1 MGDLTARARRAN
13 SRTDLA
19 FGARKKLSAQS
30 CENAR
35 NKPRPAS
42 PSGWLPRA
50 ANWLSSR
57 AFVNRVSVTIRR
69 IDDRSRRAALAQR
82 RQNHACRD
90 GPGNRRVRSESSTR
104 SERAKPRDGCV
115 CVRGLRGGSRR
126 ELGPAFLR
134 RNGQACLSRIYGRDL
149 SQLLQ
154 ATLRRK
160 SRRHGRAVCPS
171 WFAPFR
177 DHRFRLKRRG
187 ACPTR
192 NTAVSKRT
200 SGANMAEVYVEA
212 CPKGNREGTPITNFV
227 VEDHAGSA
235 LGAFKTKREA
245 IDWAKSEGHS
255 PLVARV
261 RHVNDRKS
269 PDNWQS
275 A

>member
-13 SRTDLA
+13 SRTDLSFGA
-19 FGARKKLSAQS
+19 RSRRRSSSRAGEVGARKKLSAQS

-50 ANWLSSR
+50 TNWSSSR

-82 RQNHACRD
+82 RQNLACRD

-115 CVRGLRGGSRR
+115 CIRGLRGGSRR

-160 SRRHGRAVCPS
+160 SRRNGRTVRPS
-171 WFAPFR
+171 RFQPFR
-177 DHRFRLKRRG
+177 DHLIQTQT
-187 ACPTR
+187 TR
-192 NTAVSKRT
+192 CAVDAQHGRVV
-200 SGANMAEVYVEA
+200 ANFG
-212 CPKGNREGTPITNFV
+212 K
-227 VEDHAGSA
+227 
-235 LGAFKTKREA
+235 
-245 IDWAKSEGHS
+245 
-255 PLVARV
+255 
-261 RHVNDRKS
+261 
-269 PDNWQS
+269 
-275 A
+275 